1 MGAAMTEPSMPLRLR
16 YAAHTDR
23 GLVRRE
29 NLDAAWAG
37 DGLLAVADGFG
48 PPGSTS
54 VVSAFAIEA
63 MATAPAPQPGALMDG
78 VRLAAQRAADAVR
91 ELISSDSALDGA
103 GTTLT
108 ALAWSGSE
116 LALVHVGD
124 TRAYLLR
131 GGDLLQL
138 THDDTLVQSLIDKGE
153 LTDQQARFD
162 PRRATLIRA
171 LHGGDNTPPS
181 VLPQYDPQPGDRY
194 LLCSDGLHA
203 VLSPFVIR
211 DTLLRWADPEA
222 VVNELIVLVHRAG
235 APDNVACVVADLV
248 AATH

>member
-1 MGAAMTEPSMPLRLR
+1 MTVPSRPLRLR
-16 YAAHTDR
+16 YAAHTDP

-37 DGLLAVADGFG
+37 DGLAAVADGFG
-48 PPGSTS
+48 PSSPSAL
-54 VVSAFAIEA
+54 VSASAIEA
-63 MATAPAPQPGALMDG
+63 LATAPAPASGALVDG
-78 VRLAAQRAADAVR
+78 VRVAAQRAADAVR
-91 ELISSDSALDGA
+91 DLITSDRALDGA

-124 TRAYLLR
+124 SRAYLLR

-138 THDDTLVQSLIDKGE
+138 THDDTVVQGLIDKGE
-153 LTDQQARFD
+153 LTEEEARHH
-162 PRRATLIRA
+162 PQRAILVRA

-181 VLPQYDPQPGDRY
+181 VLPQYDPRPGDRY
-194 LLCSDGLHA
+194 LLCSDGLHV
-203 VLSPFVIR
+203 VLSPVVIR

-222 VVNELIVLVHRAG
+222 VVNELIVLVRRAG
-235 APDNVACVVADLV
+235 APDNVACVVADVL
-248 AATH
+248 AAGR